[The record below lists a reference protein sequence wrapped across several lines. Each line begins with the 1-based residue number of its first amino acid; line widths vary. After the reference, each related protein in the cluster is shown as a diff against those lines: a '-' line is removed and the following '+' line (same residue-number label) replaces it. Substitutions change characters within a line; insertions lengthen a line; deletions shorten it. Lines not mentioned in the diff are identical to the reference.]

1 MVQVLLIKKKNNYQT
16 VKISGHANFKKAG
29 KDIVCAAISGITFG
43 ILNALNELFK
53 NDVNINIKD
62 NEINININNW
72 NNEINIVITT
82 MKLQL
87 LTIRQQYEKYL
98 EIIEME
104 E

>member
-1 MVQVLLIKKKNNYQT
+1 MVQVLLIKKKNKYQK

-43 ILNALNELFK
+43 TLNALDELFK
-53 NDVNINIKD
+53 NDISINIGD
-62 NEINININNW
+62 NDININVNNW
-72 NNEINIVITT
+72 NNDINIVLKT

-87 LTIRQQYEKYL
+87 LTVKQQYKNYL